1 MRRWYITL
9 AVAGLSGL
17 YACSDSP
24 LETDCCRLLT
34 SIEVS
39 PTTATVPAG
48 GSQQF
53 TATIRDDDNEVV
65 ETDIAW
71 SVSSSA
77 RGSVSPSGMFSA
89 ATAGEVYVRAVV
101 GTLRDSALVTVTAQ

>member
-1 MRRWYITL
+1 MRRWYVTL
-9 AVAGLSGL
+9 AVAGLAGL

-34 SIEVS
+34 SIDVT
-39 PTTATVPAG
+39 PATASVPVG

-53 TATIRDDDNEVV
+53 TATIRDDNDQEV
-65 ETDIAW
+65 ETDVGW
-71 SVSSSA
+71 SVTSSA
-77 RGSVSPSGMFSA
+77 RGSVTGSGMFTATSA
-89 ATAGEVYVRAVV
+89 GPVYVRAII